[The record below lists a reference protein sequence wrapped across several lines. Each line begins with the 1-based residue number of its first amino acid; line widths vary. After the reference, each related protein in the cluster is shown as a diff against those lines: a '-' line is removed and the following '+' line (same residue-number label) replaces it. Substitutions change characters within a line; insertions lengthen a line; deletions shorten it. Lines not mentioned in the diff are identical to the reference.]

1 MFKQVRD
8 RKKNSQALV
17 NEKNIDIIF
26 DSLQT
31 KFSML
36 WWLLDFFPTV
46 WDTENSYSI
55 VNENKTHKSKRTD
68 IITSPDLEIL

>member
-1 MFKQVRD
+1 MISYLTVYKL
-8 RKKNSQALV
+8 NLV
-17 NEKNIDIIF
+17 CYDDYLI
-26 DSLQT
+26 
-31 KFSML
+31 
-36 WWLLDFFPTV
+36 FFPTV